1 MKDFRKAFNYSIIN
15 LLISGGRAD
24 SDGGAGDGAGPAG
37 GVHMRFL
44 FFYFRNL
51 YIIKAFD
58 QAPFSTFIML
68 LIINLDLV
76 LGFPGVHPDGEGGAG
91 G

>member
-1 MKDFRKAFNYSIIN
+1 MMAGQEMELD
-15 LLISGGRAD
+15 LLEEYTCVSCFID
-24 SDGGAGDGAGPAG
+24 
-37 GVHMRFL
+37 
-44 FFYFRNL
+44 FRNL